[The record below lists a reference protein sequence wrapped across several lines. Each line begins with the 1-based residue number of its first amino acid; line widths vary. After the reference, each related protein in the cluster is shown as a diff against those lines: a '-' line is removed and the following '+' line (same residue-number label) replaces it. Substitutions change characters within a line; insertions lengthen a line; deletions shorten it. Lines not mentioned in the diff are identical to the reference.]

1 MHAATKPTA
10 AQEPMLSNRNIPAS
24 RAATPINHHRGR
36 REGSIRS
43 EDTPPFRRNRDR
55 RLRRAC
61 PGVHEVSLPLA
72 IEKNDYRVGGR
83 SREGQDAGG
92 LHLVDGRRN
101 CRAEWSDSGRLC
113 QLMEHSR
120 LLAAEG
126 DEAKSPEE
134 CSLAG
139 NGEQFP
145 DPAFTSPFDA
155 TLDEF

>member
-1 MHAATKPTA
+1 M
-10 AQEPMLSNRNIPAS
+10 
-24 RAATPINHHRGR
+24 
-36 REGSIRS
+36 
-43 EDTPPFRRNRDR
+43 
-55 RLRRAC
+55 
-61 PGVHEVSLPLA
+61 
-72 IEKNDYRVGGR
+72 
-83 SREGQDAGG
+83 
-92 LHLVDGRRN
+92 DGRRN

-139 NGEQFP
+139 NGEQFL

-155 TLDEF
+155 ALDELGSDATVLEIGMNGEAAHLSKPL